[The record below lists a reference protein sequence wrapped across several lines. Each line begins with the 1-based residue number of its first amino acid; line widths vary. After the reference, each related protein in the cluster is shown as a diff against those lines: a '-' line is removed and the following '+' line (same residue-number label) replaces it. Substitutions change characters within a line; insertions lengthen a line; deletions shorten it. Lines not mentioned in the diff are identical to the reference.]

1 MVRHPQARAR
11 WVADGVVDAIADLS
25 TRELPPVPGRVK
37 PLIGLPLVWTGAG
50 GCESTRGVLIHEL
63 LPALTGVAR
72 ECDVDIALVLI
83 DQRDH
88 AAVQAVRRDFW
99 TEFVEEQPEIARDL
113 EIADEFGG
121 RAARGE
127 LSPFLGSGVSVPLG
141 VPDWKTILSTISPN
155 YLDLFAGDG
164 PTTQLRE
171 RLLQLAN
178 ELETDTAISNGTP
191 GWAQLKAFLSQ
202 LGRRAPKR

>member
-1 MVRHPQARAR
+1 M
-11 WVADGVVDAIADLS
+11 ADGVVDAIADLS

-37 PLIGLPLVWTGAG
+37 PLIGLPLVGTGAG
-50 GCESTRGVLIHEL
+50 GFETTRGVLIHEL
-63 LPALTGVAR
+63 LPALIGAAR
-72 ECDVDIALVLI
+72 EYDVDIALVLI

-113 EIADEFGG
+113 DIADELGG

-127 LSPFLGSGVSVPLG
+127 LSLFLGSGVSVPLD
-141 VPDWKTILSTISPN
+141 VPDWKTLLSTIFPPN

-164 PTTQLRE
+164 PTTQLSE
-171 RLLQLAN
+171 RLLQLAD
-178 ELETDTAISNGTP
+178 ELETGAAISNGTP